1 MYMKWISVLSALLA
15 LMVLSLRCNAMSP
28 EQREVFDGGKAA
40 FAACAHMEGVHVLAH
55 GKVVCLRGK
64 IDPSMFIDLANL
76 RGDIAPRPYVV
87 VSGFG
92 GYENSAIYIV
102 RLLEPFS
109 PTAVVGDACA
119 SACAQFLFLMG
130 NQRVMLHCA
139 DVAIHGGTET
149 IERILARKADDAF
162 KENMIAAKWRF
173 EKFYAARG
181 ISMDMVNK
189 PPADV
194 QKKLDAGQV
203 VFWPWTIN
211 QLRAFGVKGIISEN
225 DPDRVVPEDYGKV
238 CIKPLP
244 ATGESTGA

>member
-1 MYMKWISVLSALLA
+1 MKRIFAWSVVLVLISVS
-15 LMVLSLRCNAMSP
+15 MMCNAMSP

-40 FAACAHMEGVHVLAH
+40 FAACVHMQGVHVLQN

-64 IDPSMFIDLANL
+64 IDPSMFINLVKL
-76 RGDIAPRPYVV
+76 RGDIAPRPYVI

-109 PTAVVGDACA
+109 PVAVVGDACA

-130 NQRVMLHCA
+130 KQRVMLDCA
-139 DVAIHGGTET
+139 DVAIHGGTES
-149 IERILARKADDAF
+149 IGQILARNADDSF
-162 KENMIAAKWRF
+162 KENMISAKWRF
-173 EKFYAARG
+173 EKFYSDRG
-181 ISMDMVNK
+181 ISMDMVDK

-194 QKKLDAGQV
+194 QKKLDAGQI

-211 QLRAFGVKGIISEN
+211 QLRAFGVKGIISETN
-225 DPDRVVPEDYGKV
+225 PEDVGPKDYANV
-238 CIKPLP
+238 CIKPLS
-244 ATGESTGA
+244 AAGKGAGA